1 MNYFS
6 LETSELSFGKRAGFF
21 LKEGF
26 FKGQKR
32 GRADDKCDLPLCVD
46 WTGLVSQSSSSC
58 WVDAS
63 ISIQN
68 HLLSF
73 QLNEN
78 PQWHFRDKMSRCMF
92 IFRRKW
98 ITTHPFCKKRSKPC
112 LCILKQWAI
121 PQRQK
126 GQTLQWMS
134 CGTSFFILSR
144 ENTAVSVLEV
154 KN

>member
-6 LETSELSFGKRAGFF
+6 LETRELSIGKRAGFF

-32 GRADDKCDLPLCVD
+32 GRAEDKCDLPLCVD

-58 WVDAS
+58 RVDAS

-78 PQWHFRDKMSRCMF
+78 PQWHFRDKMSRCIF

-98 ITTHPFCKKRSKPC
+98 ITTHPFCKKKKRAMAVHTETVSDTSEAERTNSPVNE
-112 LCILKQWAI
+112 LW
-121 PQRQK
+121 PQ
-126 GQTLQWMS
+126 
-134 CGTSFFILSR
+134 FFLFSP
-144 ENTAVSVLEV
+144 EKTQQ
-154 KN
+154 